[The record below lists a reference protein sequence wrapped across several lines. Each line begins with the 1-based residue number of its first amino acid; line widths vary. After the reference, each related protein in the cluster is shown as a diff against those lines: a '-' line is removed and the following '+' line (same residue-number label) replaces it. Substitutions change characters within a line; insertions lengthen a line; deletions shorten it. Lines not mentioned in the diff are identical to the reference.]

1 LDRPAT
7 LRLIVQPSPSLIV
20 FTTLTGAGYG
30 LLFWLGLGAASGI
43 LPPDRAFAALSLA
56 VALVAVT
63 TGLVSS
69 VFHLGRPERAWRA
82 FSQWRSSWLSREGV
96 VSVATYAPALLFA
109 WGWVVRGSAHGVW
122 GACAILAT
130 AGAVATIVC
139 TANIYASLT
148 PVASWH
154 TGWVPVNFLALAA
167 MTGAMWLG
175 ALCAAFDVAFPAAA
189 LLAVAAT
196 LCAAPLKLCYWRH
209 VDRRPGESTA
219 ESATGL
225 GSLGRVRAFEA
236 PHTEAN
242 YLLKEMGFA
251 VARKHAVKLRRI
263 AFQLAFVIPPL
274 LLLIALAEGGWPRV
288 AASFLA
294 APVATIGVLIE
305 RWLFFAEAKH
315 TVTLYYGAARA

>member
-1 LDRPAT
+1 LDRPVA
-7 LRLIVQPSPSLIV
+7 LRLIVHPSPSLIV

-43 LPPDRAFAALSLA
+43 LPPDRAFAATSLA
-56 VALVAVT
+56 LALVAVT
-63 TGLVSS
+63 GGLVSS

-96 VSVATYAPALLFA
+96 ASVATFAPALLFA

-122 GACAILAT
+122 GACAVLAS
-130 AGAVATIVC
+130 AGGAATVVC
-139 TANIYASLT
+139 TAHIYRSLT
-148 PVASWH
+148 PIAHWNN
-154 TGWVPVNFLALAA
+154 GWVPANFLALAA
-167 MTGAMWLG
+167 MTGAAWL
-175 ALCAAFDVAFPAAA
+175 AVLCAAFDVAFPAATLVA
-189 LLAVAAT
+189 IAAT
-196 LCAAPLKLCYWRH
+196 LCAAPLKLLYWRH
-209 VDRRPGESTA
+209 VDRRPGASTA

-225 GSLGRVRAFEA
+225 GALGRVRAFEA

-251 VARKHAVKLRRI
+251 VARKHAAKLRRI
-263 AFQLAFVIPPL
+263 GFQLAFVIPPL

-294 APVATIGVLIE
+294 APIATAGVLIE